1 MSPITT
7 HVLDTALGNPAEG
20 IAVTLY
26 REEITGASIE
36 VGQSVTNS
44 DGRATDLLP
53 EGSNISGI
61 YRLEFDTA
69 AYFARDGRQSFY
81 PRVDV
86 HFEVAS
92 EGGHYHVPLLLSPF
106 GYSTYRGS

>member
-7 HVLDTALGNPAEG
+7 HVLDTSLGCPAEG

-26 REEITGASIE
+26 RIEKDGTCLEI
-36 VGQSVTNS
+36 GQSVTNS
-44 DGRATDLLP
+44 DGRAADLLA
-53 EGSNISGI
+53 GGKALVGT
-61 YRLEFDTA
+61 YRLGFETA
-69 AYFARDGRQSFY
+69 AYFARSGRPSFY

-86 HFEVAS
+86 HFEVTT